1 VSDKHPERLP
11 GERGVSPVAGNRP
24 RWRRGQIVTIGLIG
38 VAGFVLWTLAHGR
51 MAKQRPPEKPVT
63 ISQLNE
69 WKPAK
74 IIHAN
79 MPTPPP
85 PPMPAPSMAA
95 PPMPMPS
102 LAQNTV
108 LTQSD
113 PLAKARAASLLD
125 PSELQG
131 AEQARPPPA
140 AAAQPAAASAAEPP
154 RSLAGQ
160 LQPTALGAAGATV
173 LRHPDMTITEGTL
186 IPCILNTAV
195 DSSAP
200 GFVTCT
206 TEQDSFGTTGTVN
219 LLPRGTRVFGEYRND
234 MRPGQDR
241 IFVAWD
247 RAETPDH
254 VLISLGSPAADSLGR
269 SGFDGRIDNHWR
281 ARFGAA
287 LLFTLIDGGANAA
300 SAIFAQAGS
309 THLNFGTGQGVAD
322 TALQKQINI
331 PPTIYKNQ
339 GEQVAIMVGRD
350 LDFSGAYSLQLRH

>member
-1 VSDKHPERLP
+1 VSDRQPEKLP
-11 GERGVSPVAGNRP
+11 GERGVSPVAENRP
-24 RWRRGQIVTIGLIG
+24 RWRRSQILTIALIS
-38 VAGFVLWTLAHGR
+38 VAGFLLWTIAHGP
-51 MAKQRPPEKPVT
+51 MTKQKPPEKPVT

-74 IIHAN
+74 VIHAN
-79 MPTPPP
+79 MPTPLP
-85 PPMPAPSMAA
+85 PPMPAP
-95 PPMPMPS
+95 PPPALPMPS
-102 LAQNTV
+102 PAQNAV
-108 LTQSD
+108 LTPGD

-131 AEQARPPPA
+131 TQQASPPTP
-140 AAAQPAAASAAEPP
+140 AAAQPAAASAADPP
-154 RSLAGQ
+154 GSLAGQ
-160 LQPTALGAAGATV
+160 LQPTVLVGARATV
-173 LRHPDMTITEGTL
+173 LPHPNMTITEGTL
-186 IPCILNTAV
+186 IPCILNTAI

-206 TEQDSFGTTGTVN
+206 TQQDSFGTTGTVN
-219 LLPRGTRVFGEYRND
+219 LLPRGTKVFGEYRND

-254 VLISLGSPAADSLGR
+254 VLINLGSPGADSLGR
-269 SGFDGRIDNHWR
+269 SGLDGRINNHWW

-287 LLFTLIDGGANAA
+287 LLFTLIDSGANAA
-300 SAIFAQAGS
+300 SAIFAQHGS
-309 THLNFGTGQGVAD
+309 TYLNFGTGQGVAD
-322 TALQKQINI
+322 TALQNQINI

-350 LDFSGAYSLQLRH
+350 LDFSGVYSLQLVGH

>member
-1 VSDKHPERLP
+1 VSDKQPESLP
-11 GERGVSPVAGNRP
+11 GERGVSPVAGKRP
-24 RWRRGQIVTIGLIG
+24 RWRRGQILTIGLIS
-38 VAGFVLWTLAHGR
+38 VAGFVLWTLAHGPMTTR
-51 MAKQRPPEKPVT
+51 KPPNRPVT

-74 IIHAN
+74 IIDAN
-79 MPTPPP
+79 MPTPLP
-85 PPMPAPSMAA
+85 PPMPLPPMAA

-102 LAQNTV
+102 LAQNAL
-108 LTQSD
+108 LTPGD
-113 PLAKARAASLLD
+113 PLAKARAASPLD

-131 AEQARPPPA
+131 AQQASPPTGA
-140 AAAQPAAASAAEPP
+140 AAAAASAADRPG
-154 RSLAGQ
+154 SLAGQ
-160 LQPTALGAAGATV
+160 LQPTVLAAASATV

-186 IPCILNTAV
+186 IPCILNTAI

-200 GFVTCT
+200 GFVACT

-219 LLPRGTRVFGEYRND
+219 LLPRGTKIFGEYRNE

-254 VLISLGSPAADSLGR
+254 VLISLGSPGADSLGR
-269 SGFDGRIDNHWR
+269 SGFDGRVNNHWW

-287 LLFTLIDGGANAA
+287 LLFTLIDSGANAA
-300 SAIFAQAGS
+300 SAIFAQGGS
-309 THLNFGTGQGVAD
+309 TYLNLGTGQGVAD
-322 TALQKQINI
+322 TALQNQINV

-350 LDFSGAYSLQLRH
+350 LDFSGVYSLRLRH